1 METTNIMIIVM
12 ALYIVAQIIARITPT
27 KKDDEIVGIVGK
39 VLNIIFLK
47 SNIKGEI
54 YNSIESNILKEAVNN
69 ATSKNKIVSDKIEK
83 EISIVV
89 KRIEGEVQNNKTSIK
104 EVFKKKQVSSA
115 AVKKVEKII
124 DDKFLNFKS
133 KSKFGNKIK
142 NIFRR

>member
-47 SNIKGEI
+47 SNIKGEV
-54 YNSIESNILKEAVNN
+54 YNNIESNILKEAVNN

-83 EISIVV
+83 EIGIVV
-89 KRIEGEVQNNKTSIK
+89 KRIEDETQNNKTSIK
-104 EVFKKKQVSSA
+104 EVLKKKQVSSTV
-115 AVKKVEKII
+115 VKKVEKII